1 VTTSYLDLADY
12 VTIASEITGLSVET
26 IVRLPRLALAESA
39 LQAPAAGFGQ
49 QEFYSEFV
57 EKAAVLLVRL
67 ARNHPLPDG
76 NKRAAWVSMRIFI
89 EINDWSWN
97 ATPTV
102 DDAEQLVLAVAAG
115 LLDEQAVSDWLRD
128 RISPPRAR

>member
-1 VTTSYLDLADY
+1 MTTSYLDLADY